1 MSLSPG
7 NPPIWD
13 LFDDLSNNY
22 EHELFDSVICEKTDI
37 SGFPIYYYIKTNNSE
52 DIDQLYGEDE
62 NAEYSTGHRAKLLYE
77 PSEEPQILDVFGI
90 TSDDTIQYMQMPK
103 TIFQRDV
110 STTHTPVV
118 GDAIRTLWNNK
129 TYEIV
134 EVGSEQNIFQAK
146 KLIWEFIVRP
156 YKYSEESQS
165 AEDVIFDSL
174 SDSDFPDINETTT
187 STEELSAYG
196 DNEFIDDEAGDISTD
211 VDSGI
216 YGY

>member
-1 MSLSPG
+1 MTLSPSAA
-7 NPPIWD
+7 PSWELLD
-13 LFDDLSNNY
+13 LDQTEQEYL
-22 EHELFDSVICEKTDI
+22 LFDSVICEKTDI
-37 SGFPIYYYIKTNNSE
+37 SGFPVYYYIKSNVSE
-52 DIDQLYGEDE
+52 DIDQLYGENE
-62 NAEYSTGHRAKLLYE
+62 NAEYSAGHRTKLLYE

-110 STTHTPVV
+110 STTHIPVV
-118 GDAIRTLWNNK
+118 GDAIRTMWNNK
-129 TYEIV
+129 TYEVV
-134 EVGSEQNIFQAK
+134 EVGSEQNIFQGK

-165 AEDVIFDSL
+165 AEDIIFDSL

-196 DNEFIDDEAGDISTD
+196 DNEFIDDESGDISTD
-211 VDSGI
+211 ADSGV